1 MSETNIQNNEQ
12 DFEVIITSKT
22 DDNTIVVTS
31 VEELSQKWIENA
43 MSGYDSSNQKY
54 SAYLSDGNSPSNK
67 ITPEYLDE
75 LAEGSQNDINKVKI
89 INSIIR
95 KQINKND
102 IVGKT
107 VESIETNI
115 NTEVKLSYDV
125 EIEGRN
131 KSKQLSN
138 VKSFIKNFN
147 DEIKIK
153 KLVRSAITTP
163 YCEGTYIAYLKHK
176 ENGGYVVDYYPLG
189 VCELS
194 DYDVNGE
201 PVVLFNVQELR
212 SRLQKSYK
220 KNKKNNPL
228 FFANIDEEV
237 QANYPEEVYKAFKDK
252 EQYAKLDTKYTGI
265 IRIGNMNRKYGISPI
280 FRSLESLS
288 MLETFDNADRV
299 NSKAKAKKIIHQ
311 KLRKEVLGQSFDK
324 KGFEEMAYAHNNF
337 MSAWK
342 QSTVVV
348 TSPATVESILYV
360 EPKIEMTNKDTVN
373 NYRSRVLSTLG
384 IGFLMD
390 SSSQSVSTANIS
402 VTQLMRTINKISE
415 QLEDILKKWYK
426 QILEDNNLPV
436 EYCPKVE
443 VIDSEQLEFELKK
456 DLAELLFCKFNTSYE
471 TAFNILGLSVEDEK
485 QKRIKE
491 NDENLNEIFFPR
503 LTSYTGSGNEPVSP
517 NNEKKNG
524 RPKGEENNKQTY
536 DQNRQKTL

>member
-163 YCEGTYIAYLKHK
+163 YCEGTYIAYLRHK
-176 ENGGYVVDYYPLG
+176 QNGGYVVDYYPLG

-194 DYDVNGE
+194 DYDINGE

-212 SRLQKSYK
+212 SRLQKTYK

-237 QANYPEEVYKAFKDK
+237 QANYPEEIFKAFKEK
-252 EQYAKLDTKYTGI
+252 EQYAKLDTRYTGI

-311 KLRKEVLGQSFDK
+311 KLRKEVLGQDYSK

-360 EPKIEMTNKDTVN
+360 EPTIEMTNKDTVN

-415 QLEDILKKWYK
+415 QLEDILRKWYK
-426 QILEDNNLPV
+426 QVLEDNNLPV

-471 TAFNILGLSVEDEK
+471 TAFNILGLSIEDEK

-491 NDENLNEIFFPR
+491 NDENLHEVFFAR
-503 LTSYTGSGNEPVSP
+503 ETAYTSSGGD
-517 NNEKKNG
+517 EKVGKLGG
-524 RPKGEENNKQTY
+524 RPNGEENNKQVY
-536 DQNRQKTL
+536 DKNRQKTL

>member
-1 MSETNIQNNEQ
+1 MSEINKTETEQ
-12 DFEVIITSKT
+12 SFEVIITSKA
-22 DDNTIVVTS
+22 DDNTMVVTS
-31 VEELSQKWIENA
+31 VEELSQKWIESA
-43 MSGYDSSNQKY
+43 MTTYDSSNQKY
-54 SAYLSDGNSPSNK
+54 SVYLNDGNSPSNK

-115 NTEVKLSYDV
+115 NTEVKLSYDS
-125 EIEGRN
+125 EITGRN
-131 KSKQLSN
+131 KSKQLSE
-138 VKSFIKNFN
+138 VKNIISNFN
-147 DEIKIK
+147 DVIKLK
-153 KLVRSAITTP
+153 KVIRSAITTP
-163 YCEGTYIAYLKHK
+163 YCEGTYISYLRHK
-176 ENGGYVVDYYPLG
+176 EKDGYVVDYYPLG

-194 DYDVNGE
+194 DYDINGE

-212 SRLQKSYK
+212 TRLQKIYK

-228 FFANIDEEV
+228 FFSTMDEEV
-237 QANYPEEVYKAFKDK
+237 KANYPEEVYKAFTAK
-252 EQYAKLDTKYTGI
+252 EQYAKLDVKYTGV
-265 IRIGNMNRKYGISPI
+265 IRLGSMNRKYGVSPI

-311 KLRKEVLGQSFDK
+311 KLRKEVLGSDYTK

-342 QSTVVV
+342 QPTVVV

-390 SSSQSVSTANIS
+390 SGSQSVSTASIS

-415 QLEDILKKWYK
+415 QLEDILKKWYR
-426 QILEDNNLPV
+426 QILIDKNIPI
-436 EYCPKVE
+436 EYCPNVK

-491 NDENLNEIFFPR
+491 NDENLHDVFFAR
-503 LTSYTGSGNEPVSP
+503 ETAYTSSGGD
-517 NNEKKNG
+517 EKVGKLGG
-524 RPKGEENNKQTY
+524 RPLGNENNKQQY
-536 DQNRQKTL
+536 DQTRQKTL

>member
-1 MSETNIQNNEQ
+1 MSDITNQQNEEQ
-12 DFEVIITSKT
+12 DFEVIISSKT
-22 DDNTIVVTS
+22 DDDTVVITS
-31 VEELSQKWIENA
+31 SDEISQKWLLVAIN
-43 MSGYDSSNQKY
+43 SYDSSNQKY
-54 SAYLSDGNSPSNK
+54 SAYLSDGKTPSDK

-75 LAEGSQNDINKVKI
+75 LSENAQNDINKIKV

-115 NTEVKLSYDV
+115 NTEIKLSYNA
-125 EIEGRN
+125 EISGRN
-131 KSKQLSN
+131 KSKQLTN
-138 VKSFIKNFN
+138 VKDFINSFNE
-147 DEIKIK
+147 EIKFK
-153 KLVRSAITTP
+153 KLVRNAITTP
-163 YCEGTYIAYLKHK
+163 YCEGTYISYLRHK
-176 ENGGYVVDYYPLG
+176 GNGGYVVDYYPLG
-189 VCELS
+189 VCEIS
-194 DYDVNGE
+194 DYDINGE

-212 SRLQKSYK
+212 SRLQKMYK
-220 KNKKNNPL
+220 KNRKNVPL
-228 FFANIDEEV
+228 FFKNIEEEV
-237 QANYPEEVYKAFKDK
+237 KANYPDEVYNAFIDK
-252 EQYAKLDTKYTGI
+252 EQYAKLDTKYTGV
-265 IRIGNMNRKYGISPI
+265 IRIGNMNRKYGLSPI

-311 KLRKEVLGQSFDK
+311 KLRKEVLGTDLNK

-342 QSTVVV
+342 QPTVVV
-348 TSPATVESILYV
+348 TSPATVESITYV

-384 IGFLMD
+384 IGFLME
-390 SSSQSVSTANIS
+390 SGSQSVSTANIS

-426 QILEDNNLPV
+426 QILKDNNLPI
-436 EYCPKVE
+436 EYCPNVQ

-456 DLAELLFCKFNTSYE
+456 DLAELLFCKFNSSYE
-471 TAFNILGLSVEDEK
+471 TAFNILGLSIEDEK

-491 NDENLNEIFFPR
+491 NDENLHEVFFAR
-503 LTSYTGSGNEPVSP
+503 ETAYTSSGGD
-517 NNEKKNG
+517 EKVGNLGG
-524 RPKGEENNKQTY
+524 RPKGDETDKQVY
-536 DQNRQKTL
+536 DKNRQNTLQ